1 MDFSQLLQAL
11 GNAVET
17 GDAEALADCFTP
29 DGVYEDYFFG
39 RREARQGI
47 KEMLAHFYLGGNN
60 FRW

>member
-29 DGVYEDYFFG
+29 DGVYEDYFS
-39 RREARQGI
+39 R
-47 KEMLAHFYLGGNN
+47 
-60 FRW
+60 